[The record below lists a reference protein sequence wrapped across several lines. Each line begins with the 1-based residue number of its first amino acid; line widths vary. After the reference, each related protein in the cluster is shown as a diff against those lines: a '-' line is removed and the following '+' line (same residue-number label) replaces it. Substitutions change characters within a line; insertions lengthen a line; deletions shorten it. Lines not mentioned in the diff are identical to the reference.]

1 MIDAA
6 SFIMILKFYMI
17 YQVVF
22 CFVNKGW
29 GWGDPHFV
37 TLDGANY
44 TFNGL
49 GEYVM
54 IDAQNG
60 TFQLQARTSPAQGNS
75 TTATIFTALAVKE
88 SNTATVEVRVREG
101 GKKTEKVELIF

>member
-1 MIDAA
+1 
-6 SFIMILKFYMI
+6 MI

-60 TFQLQARTSPAQGNS
+60 TFQLQAGQ
-75 TTATIFTALAVKE
+75 ALPKE
-88 SNTATVEVRVREG
+88 IPRLQQFLLLWRLKRAILPLLKSE
-101 GKKTEKVELIF
+101 